1 MNKRM
6 NFRKL
11 IKNLMLQ
18 VGGLKFSNQVLLL
31 IDIRCQSSLTQ
42 ERKHQF
48 QSESEEAFVERKK
61 EAE

>member
-1 MNKRM
+1 M

-42 ERKHQF
+42 GRNISFKVKAKKHLLKER
-48 QSESEEAFVERKK
+48 RKLS
-61 EAE
+61 